1 MKLTDPRGK
10 VGLWDCVIT
19 LYLQEVLV
27 EIKFQ
32 HFLGHASLL
41 GAFLTVLSFSKNNSL
56 TAYKCIKIRAIINV
70 QMLLIGAK
78 MKIIR
83 LWNTS
88 RAFPSLASLRQRISR
103 LGYVICFHIGGY
115 ASFLRPRRLAPF
127 LISTYVT
134 PFETLIGKMRWK
146 NNESPHCVEM
156 SSMRVDKSDPN
167 NSIFIF
173 YEV

>member
-1 MKLTDPRGK
+1 MVKR
-10 VGLWDCVIT
+10 LWQSQS
-19 LYLQEVLV
+19 LYLSRRTILWRPINISRYAQ
-27 EIKFQ
+27 
-32 HFLGHASLL
+32 LL
-41 GAFLTVLSFSKNNSL
+41 MFRCCWSV
-56 TAYKCIKIRAIINV
+56 
-70 QMLLIGAK
+70 IGAK

-134 PFETLIGKMRWK
+134 PFETLIGKLRWSERISDTV
-146 NNESPHCVEM
+146 NYQRTNII
-156 SSMRVDKSDPN
+156 SSKVPSSARFSRLEHKYY
-167 NSIFIF
+167 I
-173 YEV
+173 